1 MLSVTN
7 KPLML
12 SVIMLNVVMLSAI
25 MRLRFVLLTVEV
37 QPSTKKYLQVFLNSS
52 HLIERCGFIFS

>member
-12 SVIMLNVVMLSAI
+12 CVIMLNVVMLSVI

-37 QPSTKKYLQVFLNSS
+37 QPSTKIF
-52 HLIERCGFIFS
+52 IGIFIFRHI